1 MATLSLSA
9 LALSR
14 LLADQVEPVP
24 QSLVDLGHVPIPEEL
39 PRIVEIVRQA
49 RERGLAPQD
58 IDTDELLVCLLRAA
72 LGE

>member
-1 MATLSLSA
+1 MAPKRGEYGPNQIEHTRGRRA
-9 LALSR
+9 LAVAGTLP
-14 LLADQVEPVP
+14 DKIMVPVVGYFG
-24 QSLVDLGHVPIPEEL
+24 L
-39 PRIVEIVRQA
+39 A